1 MFTLYGRQRG
11 YIPVGKMAVNVL
23 IFEVRIHVLEPNLRT
38 GNLAVI
44 FPLKRKYR
52 IMVVFTCQ
60 FGKRL
65 AF

>member
-11 YIPVGKMAVNVL
+11 YIPVGKMAADVL
-23 IFEVRIHVLEPNLRT
+23 EFEVRNHVMEPNLRT
-38 GNLAVI
+38 GHLAVI